1 MAIRP
6 RKQKIMSDFSLDQ
19 ASSAMAIKNPTQLLQ
34 LAKASGIETMPLD
47 VISVATKLLGLRLQ
61 FKPLEESVSGCLKFI
76 DGRWTVY
83 INSLDH
89 PKRQRFTLAHEIAH
103 FILHRDNVGYN
114 FVDREF
120 FRSSSSQDKIELEA
134 NNFAGAI
141 LIPKDELK
149 KLVVE
154 KNIRELDTLS
164 DFFDTSA
171 IAVKV
176 RSDVISRGYYD
187 F

>member
-1 MAIRP
+1 MP
-6 RKQKIMSDFSLDQ
+6 DFSSDQ
-19 ASSAMAIKNPTQLLQ
+19 AFDVKSLRNPTHLLQ

-61 FKPLEESVSGCLKFI
+61 FKPLGESISGCLKLI
-76 DGRWTVY
+76 DDRWTVY
-83 INSLDH
+83 INSDDH

-103 FILHRDNVGYN
+103 FILHKDKKGYD
-114 FVDREF
+114 FVDNEF
-120 FRSSSSQDKIELEA
+120 FRSSSSQNRIEQEA

-149 KLVVE
+149 RLVVD

-176 RSDVISRGYYD
+176 RSDVISRGYYE

>member
-6 RKQKIMSDFSLDQ
+6 RKQNAISELRLDNM
-19 ASSAMAIKNPTQLLQ
+19 SSASEIRNPAQLLH
-34 LAKASGIETMPLD
+34 LAKINGIQTMPLD

-61 FKPLEESVSGCLKFI
+61 FKPLLESVSGCLKF
-76 DGRWTVY
+76 DDDRWTIY
-83 INSLDH
+83 INSKDH

-103 FILHRDNVGYN
+103 FVLHKDNQDYD
-114 FVDREF
+114 FTDKEF
-120 FRSSSSQDKIELEA
+120 FRSSASQDKIEQEA

-141 LIPKDELK
+141 LIPKEELR

-154 KNIRELDTLS
+154 DNIRELDKLS
-164 DFFDTSA
+164 DIFDTSA
-171 IAVKV
+171 IAIKV
-176 RSDVISRGYYD
+176 RSDVISRGYYG

>member
-6 RKQKIMSDFSLDQ
+6 RKQNTMPSFPLDQ
-19 ASSAMAIKNPTQLLQ
+19 ASGAKSIRNPTQLLQ
-34 LAKASGIETMPLD
+34 LTKDSGIETMPLD

-61 FKPLEESVSGCLKFI
+61 FKPLAESISGCLKLI

-83 INSLDH
+83 INSDDH

-103 FILHRDNVGYN
+103 FVLHRDNVEYD
-114 FVDREF
+114 FVDKEF
-120 FRSSSSQDKIELEA
+120 FRSSSSQDRIEQEA

-141 LIPKDELK
+141 LIPKEELK
-149 KLVVE
+149 RLVVD
-154 KNIRELDTLS
+154 KNIRELDVLS

-176 RSDVISRGYYD
+176 RSDVISRGLYD